1 MALQEELPRFYL
13 KCEHLI
19 LQAEQIF
26 LDPSGEQAAFCY
38 EPLWQKEPR
47 ESLRELMEQRGVSRN
62 QLAKLINVRFEVVNK
77 WFGGQVEKMDLDVLA
92 RICYALGCRV
102 EDVLTYRPG
111 EKQ

>member
-1 MALQEELPRFYL
+1 MEERPV
-13 KCEHLI
+13 LI
-19 LQAEQIF
+19 LADYGRVE
-26 LDPSGEQAAFCY
+26 LT
-38 EPLWQKEPR
+38 
-47 ESLRELMEQRGVSRN
+47 LRELMEQRGVSRN

-77 WFGGQVEKMDLDVLA
+77 WFGGQVA

>member
-1 MALQEELPRFYL
+1 MAAGRGTHMEERPV
-13 KCEHLI
+13 LI
-19 LQAEQIF
+19 LADYGRVE
-26 LDPSGEQAAFCY
+26 LT
-38 EPLWQKEPR
+38 
-47 ESLRELMEQRGVSRN
+47 LRELMEQRGVSRN

>member
-1 MALQEELPRFYL
+1 MVSKELLEYGG
-13 KCEHLI
+13 
-19 LQAEQIF
+19 
-26 LDPSGEQAAFCY
+26 GEGNTYGRTAGADTGRV
-38 EPLWQKEPR
+38 ELT
-47 ESLRELMEQRGVSRN
+47 LRELMEQRGVSRN

>member
-1 MALQEELPRFYL
+1 MEERPV
-13 KCEHLI
+13 LI
-19 LQAEQIF
+19 LADYGRVE
-26 LDPSGEQAAFCY
+26 LT
-38 EPLWQKEPR
+38 
-47 ESLRELMEQRGVSRN
+47 LRELSGVSRN